1 MQTTIVRWGNSR
13 GVRLPKVLLEA
24 ASLADNDS
32 VDIIA
37 ESNQIIIKKA
47 QNKKTHIPL
56 SERLNNWDGTTYELL
71 PEDKEW
77 LESPPVGD
85 EIW

>member
-13 GVRLPKVLLEA
+13 GIRLPKVLLEA
-24 ASLADNDS
+24 ASLTDNDS

-37 ESNQIIIKKA
+37 EGNQIIIKKA
-47 QNKKTHIPL
+47 QSKKTHIPL
-56 SERLNNWDGTTYELL
+56 SERLSNWDGTAYELL

-85 EIW
+85 EI